1 MSGLAKALVWLG
13 LIVGVGGLVV
23 QFVLSMQAYLAAG
36 RDIPGALGAFF
47 IYYTILTNI
56 VLVLVYVSELA
67 AWRWLEVFRKLD
79 VTGMMVANMLLV
91 MTFVHF
97 FLRGLTQLSGLFV
110 VCDIVLHYVTPAIYI
125 VWWLVGVRHGPL
137 VVRRVPIML
146 LPTFI
151 YFLVAMA
158 RGAWTHEYPY
168 PILNVVKLGYGHVL
182 LNAVAMTLA
191 LGCLMLVVIGVDE
204 VLGRL
209 ATRRKAAA
217 I

>member
-1 MSGLAKALVWLG
+1 MSGLAKALLWIG
-13 LIVGVGGLVV
+13 LIVGVVGLVV
-23 QFVLSMQAYLAAG
+23 QFVISMQAYLAAG

-47 IYYTILTNI
+47 IYYTILANI
-56 VLVLVYVSELA
+56 VLVLVYVSELTD
-67 AWRWLEVFRKLD
+67 WRWLEVFRKLD
-79 VTGMMVANMLLV
+79 VTGMMVANVLLV

-97 FLRGLTQLSGLFV
+97 FLRGLSQLNGLFV
-110 VCDIVLHYVTPAIYI
+110 VCDITLHYVTPVIYI

-137 VVRRVPIML
+137 VIRRVPIML
-146 LPTFI
+146 VPTFL
-151 YFLVAMA
+151 YFLIAMA

-168 PILNVVKLGYGHVL
+168 PILNVVKLGYPHVL

-209 ATRRKAAA
+209 VMRRRAARA
-217 I
+217 

>member
-1 MSGLAKALVWLG
+1 MNGRGKALVWLG
-13 LIVGVGGLVV
+13 LVVGVVGLVV
-23 QFVLSMQAYLAAG
+23 QFVISIGAYLAAG
-36 RDIPGALGAFF
+36 RDVPGALGAFF

-56 VLVLVYVSELA
+56 ALVLVYVSELTE
-67 AWRWLEVFRKLD
+67 WRWLELFRKLD

-91 MTFVHF
+91 MSFVHF
-97 FLRGLTQLSGLFV
+97 FLRGLTQLNGLFLA
-110 VCDIVLHYVTPAIYI
+110 CDIALHYVTPIIYI

-137 VVRRVPIML
+137 VARRVPVML
-146 LPTFI
+146 APTFI
-151 YFLVAMA
+151 YFLIAMA

-209 ATRRKAAA
+209 AARRRVARA
-217 I
+217 

>member
-1 MSGLAKALVWLG
+1 VNGRGKALVWLG
-13 LIVGVGGLVV
+13 LVVGVVGLVV
-23 QFVLSMQAYLAAG
+23 QFVISIGAYLAAG
-36 RDIPGALGAFF
+36 RDVPGALGAFF

-56 VLVLVYVSELA
+56 ALVLVYVSELTE
-67 AWRWLEVFRKLD
+67 WRWLELFRKLD

-91 MTFVHF
+91 MSFVHF
-97 FLRGLTQLSGLFV
+97 FLRGLTQLNGLFLA
-110 VCDIVLHYVTPAIYI
+110 CDIALHYVTPIIYI

-137 VVRRVPIML
+137 VARRVPVML
-146 LPTFI
+146 APTFI
-151 YFLVAMA
+151 YFLIAMA

-209 ATRRKAAA
+209 AARRRVARA
-217 I
+217 